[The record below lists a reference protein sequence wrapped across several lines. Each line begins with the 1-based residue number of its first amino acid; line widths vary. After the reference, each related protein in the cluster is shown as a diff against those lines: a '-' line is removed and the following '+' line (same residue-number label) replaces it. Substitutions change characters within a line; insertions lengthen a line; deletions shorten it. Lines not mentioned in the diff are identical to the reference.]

1 MKARKELIALG
12 LLLIIAK
19 GVINSMDSLHAPMS
33 TRAMEAPRN
42 PNQLKAAS
50 RSIKQTIADKDS
62 KIRELDAQIARTTNS
77 SEKNRLKAQR
87 ANAQKE
93 RDELQKQLTE
103 TKLNR

>member
-1 MKARKELIALG
+1 MKVKKELIALG

-19 GVINSMDSLHAPMS
+19 GVINSMDSLYAPMS
-33 TRAMEAPRN
+33 ARAIEAPRN

-50 RSIKQTIADKDS
+50 RSIRQTIADKDS

-77 SEKNRLKAQR
+77 SEKNRLKTQR
-87 ANAQKE
+87 ATVQKE

-103 TKLNR
+103 IKLNQ